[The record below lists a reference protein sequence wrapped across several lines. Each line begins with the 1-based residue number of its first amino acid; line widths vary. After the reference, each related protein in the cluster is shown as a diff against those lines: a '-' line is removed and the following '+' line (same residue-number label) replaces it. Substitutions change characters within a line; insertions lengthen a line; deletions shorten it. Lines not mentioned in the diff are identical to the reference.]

1 MPKSASYACRRFGV
15 MVVLATTGLLFAC
28 SPDSPADAPVAVQ
41 DSVPKT
47 PEEVMV
53 AVQAAISEQNLGDAA
68 AKAKAAQAQFP
79 ANPRIHLLAAEVE
92 GQLGNAGNSVAAFRR
107 ALDSG
112 LEEPIMALRAP
123 AFDQVRDSETFRQL
137 QTELAPAKLTTAPR
151 AERSTTER
159 VRAGDVE
166 ITTDATGDYVR
177 AGDIV
182 LDTRP

>member
-1 MPKSASYACRRFGV
+1 V
-15 MVVLATTGLLFAC
+15 TIVLAATGLLSAC

-41 DSVPKT
+41 ESAAKT
-47 PEEVMV
+47 PEEAMV
-53 AVQAAISEQNLGDAA
+53 AVQAAIGEQNLGDAA
-68 AKAKAAQAQFP
+68 AKAKTAQAQFP

-92 GQLGNAGNSVAAFRR
+92 GRLGNAGNSAAAFRR

-112 LEEPIMALRAP
+112 LEEPIMALGAP
-123 AFDQVRDSETFRQL
+123 AFDPVRGSETFRQL
-137 QTELAPAKLTTAPR
+137 QAEMAPARLTTTPR
-151 AERSTTER
+151 AEPSTAER